1 MDFPLSIYS
10 NDFIQTI
17 HTESQTEKSNKLKD
31 FVREYFSEATHETDD
46 KKIGLV
52 IPALDPQAE
61 NAVRA
66 DVRQFVMTHTDHVWS
81 GRAVAR

>member
-1 MDFPLSIYS
+1 LIL
-10 NDFIQTI
+10 
-17 HTESQTEKSNKLKD
+17 TESQTEKSNKLKD
-31 FVREYFSEATHETDD
+31 FVREYFIEATHETDD

-52 IPALDPQAE
+52 IPPLDPQAE